1 MTQLPSRAKMLM
13 RIAIKPGQRSVNP
26 FAPARQEGVSR
37 EPAPPARSGTTG
49 HELSLS
55 LVQAHGQQVRFTA
68 SKPAPVGHPSPRE
81 KCPEKERGLLDRVV
95 VVVWNDR
102 TRRRLAPSPPTRSPF
117 PPRSPSSPQ
126 DIQLLVLP
134 QPQRVPRRHHIQG
147 TPRLIPN
154 IFPTPPPRS
163 LLPRLSDDRPL
174 THSSSPSP
182 LRRSRAATAARTSST
197 MSPT

>member
-1 MTQLPSRAKMLM
+1 MSKMLM

-26 FAPARQEGVSR
+26 FAPARREGVSR

-49 HELSLS
+49 HEFSLS

-68 SKPAPVGHPSPRE
+68 SKPAPRRSPISPCE
-81 KCPEKERGLLDRVV
+81 KCPEKNPGLLDRVV
-95 VVVWNDR
+95 VVVRNDR

-117 PPRSPSSPQ
+117 PSRSPSSPQ

-197 MSPT
+197 TSPT

>member
-1 MTQLPSRAKMLM
+1 MLM

-26 FAPARQEGVSR
+26 FAPARREGVSR
-37 EPAPPARSGTTG
+37 EPAPPARSGRPVMSSPSASSKLTG
-49 HELSLS
+49 N
-55 LVQAHGQQVRFTA
+55 RYA
-68 SKPAPVGHPSPRE
+68 SPPPNPRPVGHPSPRE
-81 KCPEKERGLLDRVV
+81 KCPEKEPGLLDRLV

-197 MSPT
+197 TSPT